1 MLLTFSVV
9 SAYATPVP
17 DTGQTGDY
25 TATWGEDSDYSINPH
40 SYTDLG
46 NGIVRDNVTGLEWV
60 QDGNLMA
67 TRDPG
72 WDTDGTVGDGKV
84 TWQHALDYVT
94 NLNNENYLGYNDWAC
109 PP

>member
-1 MLLTFSVV
+1 MQKKLMSLMVMTLFL
-9 SAYATPVP
+9 ATAAWAAPVP

-25 TATWGEDSDYSINPH
+25 TATFGEDSDYTINPH

-60 QDGNLMA
+60 QDENLMA

-72 WDTDGTVGDGKV
+72 FDTDGTAGDGRS
-84 TWQHALDYVT
+84 
-94 NLNNENYLGYNDWAC
+94 LGSTPWTMLHC
-109 PP
+109 LTMKTI